1 MDNILINVSERIN
14 MEGEAEEEE
23 DGVHTD
29 YIHAFAQ
36 QDHLGSL
43 LFILLYLA
51 LVREEKEEK

>member
-1 MDNILINVSERIN
+1 MN

-29 YIHAFAQ
+29 YVHAFAQ